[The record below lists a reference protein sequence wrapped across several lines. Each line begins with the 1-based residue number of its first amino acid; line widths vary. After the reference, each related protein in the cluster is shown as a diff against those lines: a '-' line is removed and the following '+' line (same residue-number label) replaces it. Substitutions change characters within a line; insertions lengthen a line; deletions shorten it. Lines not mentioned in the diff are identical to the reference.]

1 MPVDSIKNVERAF
14 TGRIPLITLDN
25 DTPINQVV
33 TVIDYAEVLN
43 RVKPSSAINVSLSV
57 ALEQLQ
63 LISYLPGL
71 YRPYRLPEYDEDLT
85 PLIKR
90 QAEDLEWM
98 AEFNPTTGNAI
109 EISLFEKFNNSTWQ
123 AIARKWL
130 YNQQIEYYLDL
141 INPFLNS
148 KKASDIGDSTYALGI
163 AITQKPTSQTVNGVN
178 NYIRIRGAYS
188 GIITYEQKPEA
199 ATTNILHKVSNSL
212 NPIPLNTTYL
222 ILDSD
227 SRRKILYFQNTGL
240 SIVYFNFD
248 QYFCNP
254 GTSPF
259 LIPGETLTYEAG
271 NFTWSGGGKQF
282 LPPQSESLILDG
294 MWVYCEGKTFEGKIT
309 SKNSVAWIQFIKGV

>member
-1 MPVDSIKNVERAF
+1 MPTDSIKNIERAF

-90 QAEDLEWM
+90 QTEDLEWM

-109 EISLFEKFNNSTWQ
+109 EISLFEKFNNSSWQ

-148 KKASDIGDSTYALGI
+148 KKASDIGDSGYSLGI
-163 AITQKPTSQTVNGVN
+163 AVTQKPTYQTVYEAN

-188 GIITYEQKPEA
+188 GIITYEQRQENNTLIK
-199 ATTNILHKVSNSL
+199 ISDSL
-212 NPIPLNTTYL
+212 NPIPLNIKYRFL
-222 ILDSD
+222 YSE
-227 SRRKILYFQNTGL
+227 SKRKILYFQNTGL

-248 QYFCNP
+248 YNFCNP
-254 GTSPF
+254 DTSPF
-259 LIPGETLTYEAG
+259 LLPGEFLSYESG
-271 NFTWSGGGKQF
+271 TFNWSGNGKQF
-282 LPPQSESLILDG
+282 LPPQSESLILDE
-294 MWVYCEGKTFEGKIT
+294 MWVYCEGKTFEGKST
-309 SKNSVAWIQFIKGV
+309 SKNSIAWLQFIKEV